1 MLMKLAFRLIPFL
14 GILLISGLFINK
26 MDDTH
31 NHKNT
36 AENYSVKALKVPQN
50 LNFAGEKVPLNQADI
65 YERFDK
71 EIHIITYW
79 QSNTMLQIKR
89 SKKYFPIIEPILKE
103 YGIPDDF
110 KFLAVAESGLQNV
123 VSPSDARGFWQLMKG
138 TAQEY
143 GLEINENVDERYD
156 LEKSTH
162 AACKYLLKS
171 KEKFGNWTLA
181 AAAYNAGNNGVGKRI
196 DDQKVDNYY
205 DLLLVEETARYIPRI
220 ILFKEIIN
228 NPFKYGFELESE
240 DYYKMRPFKT
250 VEVESEIIDLVQFAK
265 DHQSNYKNI
274 RVYNPWLRENHLKN
288 KSNKKY
294 LIKIPL

>member
-1 MLMKLAFRLIPFL
+1 MKLAFRLIPFL